1 MCGLDVH
8 GSTVGLVGF
17 GSIAQAVAA
26 RLRGF
31 ECRLLYSGPRPKHA
45 EAAALGAEYVPL
57 DELLARS
64 DFVLPLCP
72 LLPSTRGLFG
82 LAQFER
88 MKRTAV
94 LVNAARGAI
103 LDHDALLA
111 ALQGGL
117 IAAAGLDVTDPE
129 PLPPTHPLLKLSNC
143 LVTPDVGVSTHG
155 CVEAILMTGA
165 RNLVHWFTGERDK
178 VRVVQAVA

>member
-1 MCGLDVH
+1 MDVH
-8 GSTVGLVGF
+8 GSTVGFVGF
-17 GSIAQAVAA
+17 GRIAQSVAR
-26 RLRGF
+26 RLLGF
-31 ECRLLYSGPRPKHA
+31 SCRLLYSGPRCAPV

-103 LDHDALLA
+103 VDHTALLH
-111 ALQGGL
+111 ALQSGL
-117 IAAAGLDVTDPE
+117 IAAAGLDVTEPE
-129 PLPPTHPLLKLSNC
+129 PLPHTHPLLTLSNC
-143 LVTPDVGVSTHG
+143 LVTPHVGVSTQQ

-165 RNLVHWFTGERDK
+165 RNVVHWFTGERDK
-178 VRVVQAVA
+178 VRLVQAVA